1 MTAAVYI
8 PELYVERA
16 YRLPSIDPSSTRAE
30 IFAIAAAL
38 SELTPHSRATIHSD
52 SQAAIAAIT
61 AIMTITPWTYT
72 RFHRIKNSAI
82 LQYIWATLR
91 QFNVA
96 IELKWVRG
104 HSDSEENNRA
114 DWLATSAYTLHTV
127 TDIPP
132 GNVSCLM
139 HDGTRS
145 EMPTKSILGLLQH
158 GKTNFDL
165 MNTSAISRALS
176 AHGDI
181 QLKASWVATVIGQG
195 KSGPLDASHVAETAF
210 RIKDK
215 LGILKPPKG
224 DTCHQCDGPYTPN
237 HMLTCQYGPSLH
249 EIHVAFRDLL
259 RDRYK
264 RAEYNSSPY
273 QDILLHALAMNTD
286 FKTSALAGGWISQS
300 IQDNLT
306 LLRPFDHI
314 HKQTLSLAKF
324 LQEIL
329 DTWLSVKHGFWKDF
343 CGRFRQVGLPNAART
358 RRPIAPRTEPRPR
371 KRKRAAQRPRN
382 NLVAKETAL
391 YDAIMKG
398 RTQTGI
404 CLPNTNM
411 STELIL

>member
-1 MTAAVYI
+1 MYMLSRILVHYGLHLDTINTHEEQTRQLIDVLPIEVYKSSAHIWQETGITDLTQIVDTTGQYLVPFQALRPSHRRIKKTPIWYQNIQIALTGKSTVYGNTILKLHGHLSQTADATRPYRCNQTFQKLRLSPEEPSFHLNYPQNGPPRNVKIWTDGGLDPRTKIMTAAVYI

-61 AIMTITPWTYT
+61 AIMTITSWTYT

-104 HSDSEENNRA
+104 HSDSKENNRA

-165 MNTSAISRALS
+165 MNTSAISRVMS

-195 KSGPLDASHVAETAF
+195 KSGPLDASHVAEIAF
-210 RIKDK
+210 RIKEK
-215 LGILKPPKG
+215 LGILKPPKA

-237 HMLTCQYGPSLH
+237 HMLTC
-249 EIHVAFRDLL
+249 
-259 RDRYK
+259 
-264 RAEYNSSPY
+264 
-273 QDILLHALAMNTD
+273 
-286 FKTSALAGGWISQS
+286 
-300 IQDNLT
+300 
-306 LLRPFDHI
+306 
-314 HKQTLSLAKF
+314 
-324 LQEIL
+324 
-329 DTWLSVKHGFWKDF
+329 
-343 CGRFRQVGLPNAART
+343 
-358 RRPIAPRTEPRPR
+358 
-371 KRKRAAQRPRN
+371 
-382 NLVAKETAL
+382 
-391 YDAIMKG
+391 
-398 RTQTGI
+398 
-404 CLPNTNM
+404 
-411 STELIL
+411 